1 MNKNTNEHILD
12 ILDLNKLN
20 REQRLAVFL
29 DRHTF
34 ISANAGSGKT
44 SVIIKKYLFE
54 LLNNPII
61 EKDPENI
68 VAITFT
74 NKAAGEMTKRVYKSL
89 EEIIE
94 SKKLKSWGL
103 SKREFQNIY
112 KNLTKSKISTIHSF
126 CSSIIKEF
134 PIESNLV
141 PGYKEGAMKEI
152 DIAMDEILNQFF
164 KDLINNKENNQDE
177 YNFVAKYGIFTLS
190 HYLKSIYYKREWL
203 YNDDGSV
210 RKLSSELFDKLKNEY
225 LDYIF
230 SKIRIVVDS
239 YDKSLLKNKI
249 YFESYIEGIQGKE
262 PKIKSQTNYD
272 SFISKLTELKSILQN
287 QNSSIS
293 LEEIKDKLNGLMI
306 DDKIKRTNVYN
317 FLFPTGNHYF
327 ESNDKLT
334 KEIKNIIQSINSNL
348 LNDKLNQLT
357 INDTNIFLDVASRFL
372 DLVNNFKYEE
382 SLIDFDDVLI
392 IADRLL
398 DYPHILE
405 SVRSKTKLLMV
416 DEFQDTSHVQFSI
429 VKKIVGVGNL
439 SNIKLVL
446 VGDEKQS
453 IYEFR
458 NAEIEV
464 FKQSKEFIKE
474 INSSFHINMNN
485 NHKIEER
492 FIYGDVRAEE
502 DENLGVVELKTS
514 YRMAPYLV
522 SFLNDINLINFNNAI
537 KPSIYDYF
545 KETIIDKNLTKYNE
559 FVYGIKSDLIKD
571 FSENCKIEVDVLIN
585 ESKNKSNQYSNDSE
599 IINEDREFK
608 ENKDKIAALVTNR
621 VIKLLNDG
629 VSFGNIAI
637 ISRKKTYFE
646 DIKAK
651 LDEKGIPNVNHS
663 KYNIFQKREI
673 KDIYLYLKF
682 IEDPYNDLNL
692 AGLLRSYFFNFN
704 DSEVLNLYET
714 TTKSGATSLFEKFE
728 ESLTTDNTKNK
739 EVFQFLSNVLEN
751 NVIFNFSIL
760 IDFLIANSYW
770 NDVVLFL
777 KKENEFNESV
787 RLFNQEVQKF
797 QESNDLNLT
806 ELLNYI
812 FSQINSDEKEN
823 DEEASID
830 KNKINILTIHA
841 SKGLEFKNVILFNLE
856 LDETKENN
864 QNKDIKFSKYLKF
877 PALKLIN
884 ERNLEDEDDSETDN
898 DSNKKNTEND
908 EKLYGI
914 FAEYESVESKIKNIC
929 EKVRL
934 FYVGLSRAE
943 EGLYLLANLKKSDK
957 NVLSIPNNSF
967 IKYLYEY
974 KTSLNNSPVD
984 IEKVND
990 KGEFLLKN
998 KKIYAQSLKE
1008 RKEESISYKF
1018 KFNELSLEELNLDYD
1033 VATEKNI
1040 EDEKINLDK
1049 KINIEITKEDFTAT
1063 KFKNYNIYKSEY
1075 FKRYILGA
1083 PEFKFVSDIKV
1094 TDFED
1099 KPLENATERGILV
1112 HYLMENI
1119 LNWLDLNNELIPE
1132 KVDELL
1138 NEAKVPED
1146 NKQYY
1151 FDILN
1156 NFVDSLFFKN
1166 IIGYKSKFIS
1176 ELSLKLP
1183 LDKSYLSCKIDFCFQ
1198 IDNENIEVWD
1208 WKTDRISNDKEFQD
1222 KIDIYTYQLKSY
1234 VYACYFYFNKPKKI
1248 TTRLIFL
1255 DKLKENDNT
1264 ENFIYKREYFEN
1276 EIQEIGKEL
1285 TQTLRKVNKLN
1296 FGLE

>member
-61 EKDPENI
+61 DKNPENI

-74 NKAAGEMTKRVYKSL
+74 NKAAGEMAKRVYKSL
-89 EEIIE
+89 EDIID
-94 SKKLKSWGL
+94 SKQL
-103 SKREFQNIY
+103 SDWELNKREFQNIY
-112 KNLTKSKISTIHSF
+112 KNLSKSKISTIHSF
-126 CSSIIKEF
+126 CSSIIKEY

-152 DIAMDEILNQFF
+152 DIAMDEILNQLF

-177 YNFVAKYGIFTLS
+177 YNFVAKYGIYSLS
-190 HYLKSIYYKREWL
+190 KYLKSIYYKREWL
-203 YNDDGSV
+203 YNDDGSI
-210 RKLSSELFDKLKNEY
+210 RKLTKDLFDSFKNDYKDY
-225 LDYIF
+225 LI
-230 SKIRIVVDS
+230 SRIRIVVDS
-239 YDKSLLKNKI
+239 YDKGLYNNKQE
-249 YFESYIEGIQGKE
+249 FESTIENTKDKNSKG
-262 PKIKSQTNYD
+262 KSQFNYNL
-272 SFISKLTELKSILQN
+272 FVSKITELKGILTSQN
-287 QNSSIS
+287 DNIN
-293 LEEIKDKLNGLMI
+293 LEEIIEKLNGLMLCG
-306 DDKIKRTNVYN
+306 KIKQSLTHN
-317 FLFPTGNHYF
+317 FLFPFGNVYF
-327 ESNDKLT
+327 DSNEKL
-334 KEIKNIIQSINSNL
+334 KSEINKIIISIKSNL
-348 LNDKLNQLT
+348 LSDTYNQLT
-357 INDTNIFLDVASRFL
+357 INDTNTFLEIVRRFL
-372 DLVNNFKYEE
+372 ELVNNFKYDE

-392 IADRLL
+392 IADKLL
-398 DYPHILE
+398 DHPHILE

-429 VKKIVGVGNL
+429 VKKIVGVGDL

-464 FKQSKEFIKE
+464 FKQSKDFIKE
-474 INSSFHINMNN
+474 INSDLHISLNGNK
-485 NHKIEER
+485 KIDEH
-492 FIYGDVRAEE
+492 FIYGDVRAKE

-522 SFLNDINLINFNNAI
+522 SFLNDINLVNFNNAT

-545 KETIIDKNLTKYNE
+545 KESIIDKNLTNYNE
-559 FVYGIKSDLIKD
+559 FVFGIKSELIND
-571 FSENCKIEVDVLIN
+571 FSNNCKIEVDVLIS
-585 ESKNKSNQYSNDSE
+585 ESKNRSHKNGNDRDSD
-599 IINEDREFK
+599 NETKEYN
-608 ENKDKIAALVTNR
+608 ENKDKITALVTNR
-621 VIKLLNDG
+621 VIKLINDG
-629 VSFGNIAI
+629 VSFGSIAI
-637 ISRKKTYFE
+637 ISRKKTYFA

-663 KYNIFQKREI
+663 KYNIFHKREI

-714 TTKSGATSLFEKFE
+714 TTKSGTTSLYEKLE
-728 ESLTTDNTKNK
+728 ESLSNDNAKNK
-739 EVFQFLSNVLEN
+739 EVFQFLSNALEN
-751 NVIFNFSIL
+751 NVLFSFSML

-770 NDVVLFL
+770 NDAVLFL
-777 KKENEFNESV
+777 DKENEFSESI
-787 RLFNQEVQKF
+787 RLFNQELQKF

-806 ELLNYI
+806 ELLNYMLI
-812 FSQINSDEKEN
+812 QIYSEEKEN
-823 DEEASID
+823 EEEASID

-841 SKGLEFKNVILFNLE
+841 SKGLEFKNVILINLE
-856 LDETKENN
+856 SDLIKENN
-864 QNKDIKFSKYLKF
+864 KNQDIKFSKHLKF

-884 ERNLEDEDDSETDN
+884 EENFDDENDSESENIIVGDEEK
-898 DSNKKNTEND
+898 SNGIID
-908 EKLYGI
+908 EYGGI
-914 FAEYESVESKIKNIC
+914 ERKIKNMC
-929 EKVRL
+929 ENVRL
-934 FYVGLSRAE
+934 FYVALSRAE
-943 EGLYLLANLKKSDK
+943 EGLYLLANLKNTKTK
-957 NVLSIPNNSF
+957 ALTIPNNSF
-967 IKYLYEY
+967 IKYLYDY
-974 KTSLNNSPVD
+974 KASLNNSPVN
-984 IEKVND
+984 IEKIND
-990 KGEFLLKN
+990 KDEYLLKN
-998 KKIYAQSLKE
+998 KKIYVQSLKE
-1008 RKEESISYKF
+1008 RKEEFISYKF
-1018 KFNELSLEELNLDYD
+1018 KFNELS
-1033 VATEKNI
+1033 I
-1040 EDEKINLDK
+1040 EDLKLEYNANQEEKFVNENIDLDK
-1049 KINIEITKEDFTAT
+1049 EIKIEITKEDFTAT
-1063 KFKNYNIYKSEY
+1063 KFKNYHTYKPEY

-1083 PEFKFVSDIKV
+1083 PDFKFISDIKV
-1094 TDFED
+1094 TDFDD
-1099 KPLENATERGILV
+1099 KPLENATERGIIV

-1119 LNWLDLNNELIPE
+1119 LKWLDDNNELIPE
-1132 KVDELL
+1132 KVEEIL
-1138 NEAKVPED
+1138 NETKVPED

-1166 IIGYKSKFIS
+1166 IIKYKSKFIS

-1183 LDKSYLSCKIDFCFQ
+1183 LEKSYLSCKIDFCFK

-1208 WKTDRISNDKEFQD
+1208 WKTDRISNEKEFQE

-1255 DKLKENDNT
+1255 DMLKENDNT
-1264 ENFIYKREYFEN
+1264 ENWIFKKEYSEN
-1276 EIQEIGKEL
+1276 DIPIIEKEL
-1285 TQTLRKVNKLN
+1285 IQTLKKVNKLN